1 MTKRNELE
9 SDEMNKQNF
18 RQIDVLIILPKFP
31 KMSWIS
37 LGEDYSDLE

>member
-9 SDEMNKQNF
+9 LDKKNKQNS
-18 RQIDVLIILPKFP
+18 RQIDVLIILPKFS

-37 LGEDYSDLE
+37 MGDDYSNLD